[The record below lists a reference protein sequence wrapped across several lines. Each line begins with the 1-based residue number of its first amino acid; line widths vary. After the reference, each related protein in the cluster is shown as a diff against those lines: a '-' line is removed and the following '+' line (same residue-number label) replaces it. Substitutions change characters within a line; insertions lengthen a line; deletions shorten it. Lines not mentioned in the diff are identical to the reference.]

1 MPSIKD
7 KGTVDKIAEVFC
19 GEGKRNKTDTMRVIG
34 YDEAYA
40 DSGKGHKTVYG
51 NIRVI
56 EAIAKIDAQN
66 TEKREHNKEIA
77 LKNLYTDYGY
87 LEKAALTGNIAAI
100 RARTAIMNE
109 LNHITGQHVT
119 TVISDD
125 KQQRELSDKEKLMA
139 KRLAQISLKDVG

>member
-19 GEGKRNKTDTMRVIG
+19 GEGKRCKTETLKLVGYSKGYYLGGRSADVLWGNERVK
-34 YDEAYA
+34 A
-40 DSGKGHKTVYG
+40 
-51 NIRVI
+51 
-56 EAIAKIDAQN
+56 AIAKIDAQN

-125 KQQRELSDKEKLMA
+125 KQQRELSDSEKLMA